1 MTALRFPWDVEPAI
15 VEPLPPM
22 ADAPHAPKRRGRRPA
37 ATPEPLSSSEP
48 AWRYHHL
55 TITGPA
61 AKVED
66 FAAAARW
73 AGVIPW
79 QFDTATM
86 EEDVFNL
93 AASQPPHLRSL
104 SIDGC
109 RLLARQLRD
118 RVEARAGKAVLL
130 SETSRACPFDLHTLL
145 PVPEAI
151 LRLGPSAAAAVAR
164 LEEHWGISGR
174 LHQVATRPDAKPGRR
189 LRKDETCLGFGFFA
203 WAATPRAAMTQIAA
217 RWPDLRFALQALPA
231 DGKMGQSAPYSPIFP
246 AGLA

>member
-15 VEPLPPM
+15 SEPLAPM
-22 ADAPHAPKRRGRRPA
+22 PDAPHAPKRKGRRPA
-37 ATPEPLSSSEP
+37 ATPDPASSSEP

-55 TITGPA
+55 TITGVA

-66 FAAAARW
+66 FAVGARG

-79 QFDTATM
+79 RYDTAAL

-118 RVEARAGKAVLL
+118 RVEARAAKAVAL
-130 SETSRACPFDLHTLL
+130 SEASKACPFDLHALL
-145 PVPEAI
+145 PVPAAI
-151 LRLGPSAAAAVAR
+151 LRLGPSAPDSVVWLKR
-164 LEEHWGISGR
+164 HWGVSGR
-174 LHQVATRPDAKPGRR
+174 LHRVVARPGAKPGRR
-189 LRKDETCLGFGFFA
+189 LRKDEACLGFGFFA
-203 WAATPRAAMTQIAA
+203 WAATPDLAVAQIAA
-217 RWPDLRFALQALPA
+217 RWPGLRFVLQPHPA
-231 DGKMGQSAPYSPIFP
+231 D
-246 AGLA
+246 

>member
-1 MTALRFPWDVEPAI
+1 MTALRFPWDFQPAI

-22 ADAPHAPKRRGRRPA
+22 PDALRAPKRRGRRPA
-37 ATPEPLSSSEP
+37 ATPDPASSSEP

-55 TITGPA
+55 TITGPSA
-61 AKVED
+61 ELED
-66 FAAAARW
+66 FTVAARG

-86 EEDVFNL
+86 EEDVSNL
-93 AASQPPHLRSL
+93 AASQPPLLRSL

-118 RVEARAGKAVLL
+118 RLEARAAKSIRL
-130 SETSRACPFDLHTLL
+130 SETSKACPFDLHKLL

-151 LRLGPSAAAAVAR
+151 LRLGPSAAEAVAW
-164 LEEHWGISGR
+164 LEKHWGISGR
-174 LHQVATRPDAKPGRR
+174 LHQVAARPDAKPGRR
-189 LRKDETCLGFGFFA
+189 LRKDEACLGFGFFA
-203 WAATPRAAMTQIAA
+203 WAATPRPAMTQIAA

-231 DGKMGQSAPYSPIFP
+231 D
-246 AGLA
+246 